1 MRAMSAATAV
11 FVITLVPVVM
21 QPDISQSAFLG
32 AVFVTMIFFAGLSV
46 QWIVAISSLLMAAG
60 FIAYTTISN
69 VQFRI
74 DGFLAR
80 WSGADDGG
88 RTQIDMVEDA
98 FRQGGIAGRG
108 LGEGWLKTA
117 IPEAKNDMPL
127 AVIGEELGLFGTFGV
142 IMLFCMIWARAQHR
156 IQYITDDF
164 QRLAATGLAVLLLG
178 QALINMLYTIGFLPP
193 TGITLPFFSDGGSS
207 LLASALTVGLLLALT
222 RRWGVRG

>member
-1 MRAMSAATAV
+1 
-11 FVITLVPVVM
+11 
-21 QPDISQSAFLG
+21 
-32 AVFVTMIFFAGLSV
+32 
-46 QWIVAISSLLMAAG
+46 
-60 FIAYTTISN
+60 
-69 VQFRI
+69 
-74 DGFLAR
+74 
-80 WSGADDGG
+80 
-88 RTQIDMVEDA
+88 MVEDA

-156 IQYITDDF
+156 IQHISDDF
-164 QRLAATGLAVLLLG
+164 QRLAATGLAFLLLG
-178 QALINMLYTIGFLPP
+178 QALINILYTIGFLPT

-222 RRWGVRG
+222 RRGGNLRPLT